1 VFINDWKVVGPEL
14 FLGIAVQL
22 LVVLGVWYG
31 SRPPYSVLVRPIK
44 ALSLLTAGL
53 TLWLIARGDIFGS
66 VWNESFSFNESTRM
80 IHIWILIGCLVS
92 LALANN
98 KTVYE
103 NSLFILFS
111 ALGMIGLAASQ
122 DFLAFYLTLELQS
135 FCFYIMAATR
145 RTSQYSTESGLK
157 YFILGAIASGFL
169 LFGGS
174 LLYGATGSLC
184 FSDWMLLSQ
193 VEKPMFFQLGM
204 VFFFVGLLFKLSAFP
219 FHVWTPDVYEGAPTF
234 ITAFFALVPKIA
246 VLALFFRLLSTSFYS
261 SIEQW
266 NGFSILVS
274 SSRLEVGEPITFY
287 VNTTAQLTW
296 QLGDGTTNT
305 GKKISHVFQKPGQ
318 YKIEAYNAD
327 KTQRNR
333 IEILVLCSSE
343 YVLNKINVI
352 QKAAYSN
359 DEKWLLK
366 SIDEF
371 KKLFKSNGM
380 LIDLNQANQ
389 GKSNRKFA
397 DVDSF
402 IDYFLVRTEQNKE
415 KGFVD
420 LSVING
426 VRQLETATESSL
438 LSKITLYE

>member
-1 VFINDWKVVGPEL
+1 MKTPHKP
-14 FLGIAVQL
+14 L
-22 LVVLGVWYG
+22 LLAYILVL
-31 SRPPYSVLVRPIK
+31 SMTI
-44 ALSLLTAGL
+44 
-53 TLWLIARGDIFGS
+53 
-66 VWNESFSFNESTRM
+66 
-80 IHIWILIGCLVS
+80 
-92 LALANN
+92 
-98 KTVYE
+98 
-103 NSLFILFS
+103 FS
-111 ALGMIGLAASQ
+111 ACESREKATLAKTPQKNELDISVPSFAMLEIVGSETAPIQ
-122 DFLAFYLTLELQS
+122 IKNELELSNSEVIEENIIPIQNKNDLV
-135 FCFYIMAATR
+135 F
-145 RTSQYSTESGLK
+145 K
-157 YFILGAIASGFL
+157 
-169 LFGGS
+169 GS
-174 LLYGATGSLC
+174 EVPVSPGKTG
-184 FSDWMLLSQ
+184 
-193 VEKPMFFQLGM
+193 
-204 VFFFVGLLFKLSAFP
+204 
-219 FHVWTPDVYEGAPTF
+219 
-234 ITAFFALVPKIA
+234 
-246 VLALFFRLLSTSFYS
+246 
-261 SIEQW
+261 

-287 VNTTAQLTW
+287 VNTTAPLIW

-343 YVLNKINVI
+343 YVLNKINAI
-352 QKAAYSN
+352 QKAAYSD

-371 KKLFKSNGM
+371 KKLFKSNAM
-380 LIDLNQANQ
+380 LIDLNQASQ
-389 GKSNRKFA
+389 GKSNRKFG

>member
-1 VFINDWKVVGPEL
+1 MRTPPKPLLLAYILVLSITIFSACENKEKTTLAKTPEQNDLEITVPSFAMLEIVGSETVPM
-14 FLGIAVQL
+14 
-22 LVVLGVWYG
+22 
-31 SRPPYSVLVRPIK
+31 SRIREV
-44 ALSLLTAGL
+44 
-53 TLWLIARGDIFGS
+53 
-66 VWNESFSFNESTRM
+66 E
-80 IHIWILIGCLVS
+80 
-92 LALANN
+92 LANPEVIEEN
-98 KTVYE
+98 IIPIQGTNELVFKGGEVPVSAGKT
-103 NSLFILFS
+103 
-111 ALGMIGLAASQ
+111 G
-122 DFLAFYLTLELQS
+122 
-135 FCFYIMAATR
+135 
-145 RTSQYSTESGLK
+145 
-157 YFILGAIASGFL
+157 
-169 LFGGS
+169 
-174 LLYGATGSLC
+174 
-184 FSDWMLLSQ
+184 
-193 VEKPMFFQLGM
+193 
-204 VFFFVGLLFKLSAFP
+204 
-219 FHVWTPDVYEGAPTF
+219 
-234 ITAFFALVPKIA
+234 
-246 VLALFFRLLSTSFYS
+246 
-261 SIEQW
+261 

-287 VNTTAQLTW
+287 VNTTSPLTW

-366 SIDEF
+366 SIEEF
-371 KKLFKSNGM
+371 KKLFKSNAM
-380 LIDLNQANQ
+380 LIDLNQASQ

-415 KGFVD
+415 KGYTD

-426 VRQLETATESSL
+426 VRQLETAAESSL

>member
-1 VFINDWKVVGPEL
+1 MRTPQKPLLLAYILVLSITIFSACENKEKTTLAKTPEQNDLEITVPSFAMLEIVGSETVPM
-14 FLGIAVQL
+14 
-22 LVVLGVWYG
+22 
-31 SRPPYSVLVRPIK
+31 SRIREV
-44 ALSLLTAGL
+44 
-53 TLWLIARGDIFGS
+53 
-66 VWNESFSFNESTRM
+66 E
-80 IHIWILIGCLVS
+80 
-92 LALANN
+92 LANPEVIEEN
-98 KTVYE
+98 IIPIQGTNELVFKGGEVPVSAGKT
-103 NSLFILFS
+103 
-111 ALGMIGLAASQ
+111 G
-122 DFLAFYLTLELQS
+122 
-135 FCFYIMAATR
+135 
-145 RTSQYSTESGLK
+145 
-157 YFILGAIASGFL
+157 
-169 LFGGS
+169 
-174 LLYGATGSLC
+174 
-184 FSDWMLLSQ
+184 
-193 VEKPMFFQLGM
+193 
-204 VFFFVGLLFKLSAFP
+204 
-219 FHVWTPDVYEGAPTF
+219 
-234 ITAFFALVPKIA
+234 
-246 VLALFFRLLSTSFYS
+246 
-261 SIEQW
+261 

-287 VNTTAQLTW
+287 VNTTSPLTW

-366 SIDEF
+366 SIEEF
-371 KKLFKSNGM
+371 KKLFKSNAM
-380 LIDLNQANQ
+380 LIDLNQASQ

-415 KGFVD
+415 KGYTD

-426 VRQLETATESSL
+426 VRQLETASESSL

>member
-1 VFINDWKVVGPEL
+1 MRTPYKPFFLVFILVLSVTIFNACESKEKVTLAKTPQQNELEITVPPFAMLEIVGSETVPISRSAEVEL
-14 FLGIAVQL
+14 TTQEIIEENIIPSQSTNQL
-22 LVVLGVWYG
+22 VFKGG
-31 SRPPYSVLVRPIK
+31 EAPI
-44 ALSLLTAGL
+44 
-53 TLWLIARGDIFGS
+53 
-66 VWNESFSFNESTRM
+66 ST
-80 IHIWILIGCLVS
+80 G
-92 LALANN
+92 
-98 KTVYE
+98 KT
-103 NSLFILFS
+103 
-111 ALGMIGLAASQ
+111 G
-122 DFLAFYLTLELQS
+122 
-135 FCFYIMAATR
+135 
-145 RTSQYSTESGLK
+145 
-157 YFILGAIASGFL
+157 
-169 LFGGS
+169 
-174 LLYGATGSLC
+174 
-184 FSDWMLLSQ
+184 
-193 VEKPMFFQLGM
+193 
-204 VFFFVGLLFKLSAFP
+204 
-219 FHVWTPDVYEGAPTF
+219 
-234 ITAFFALVPKIA
+234 
-246 VLALFFRLLSTSFYS
+246 
-261 SIEQW
+261 

-287 VNTTAQLTW
+287 VNTTSPLTW

-366 SIDEF
+366 SIEEF
-371 KKLFKSNGM
+371 KKLFKTNAM
-380 LIDLNQANQ
+380 LIDLNQASQ

-415 KGFVD
+415 KGYTD

-426 VRQLETATESSL
+426 VRQLETAAESSL